1 MINLLYQM
9 FQSLLAMG
17 AKRVLLG
24 AGLGLVS
31 YATFST
37 VLRTIIL
44 GAAAEMQSGS
54 AVALAYL
61 SLSGLDVALSLVF
74 SAVLVRSTMMGATLS
89 LVQK

>member
-1 MINLLYQM
+1 M

-17 AKRVLLG
+17 LKRVLLG
-24 AGLGLVS
+24 AGLGLAS

-44 GAAAEMQSGS
+44 TAASEMRGGS
-54 AVALAYL
+54 AVALSYL
-61 SLSGLDVALSLVF
+61 ALGGADVALSLIF
-74 SAVLVRSTMMGATLS
+74 SAVLVRSTMMGAKLS

>member
-1 MINLLYQM
+1 MINIFYQM

-17 AKRVLLG
+17 AKRVLMG

-37 VLRTIIL
+37 VLRSIIL
-44 GAAAEMQSGS
+44 NAASEINSGGG
-54 AVALAYL
+54 VALSYL
-61 SLSGLDVALSLVF
+61 ALSGMDTALSLVF
-74 SAVLVRSTMMGATLS
+74 SAVLVRSTMMGAKLS